1 MAGSSTTGSNQA
13 QYGRTYNSF
22 SGIDITAVFAGKAIA
37 ECQGIS
43 YSVSREKAPLY
54 TLGSPNP
61 RSFSR
66 GKRGI
71 AGAVVF
77 LVFDRSALF
86 QGLQDEAKFWA
97 NTNEAPINKL
107 VDIVN
112 FNGLQP
118 TTVTSAEAESLGS
131 VYNTAGGTAGSFNPM
146 PDPGKGSVSNKRVM
160 NAWYHDQIP
169 PFDIMLVAVTER
181 GHGAV
186 LEILGAEILNCGSGI
201 SVDDVTT
208 DESCTW
214 IGKGIIPWHSQT
226 YRNPAN
232 VTDVGQ
238 NGGYVLDGSQERA

>member
-1 MAGSSTTGSNQA
+1 MS
-13 QYGRTYNSF
+13 QYARTFNSF
-22 SGIDITAVFAGKAIA
+22 SGIDIIPVFDGHPIG

-86 QGLQDEAKFWA
+86 DSLKDDSYFWGNVWEEPVKNATTAATRNLASQPVAGVAGAGA
-97 NTNEAPINKL
+97 NVVGSGAI
-107 VDIVN
+107 
-112 FNGLQP
+112 
-118 TTVTSAEAESLGS
+118 TVEKTSQRA
-131 VYNTAGGTAGSFNPM
+131 F
-146 PDPGKGSVSNKRVM
+146 
-160 NAWYHDQIP
+160 YHDQIP
-169 PFDIMLVAVTER
+169 PFDVKLIASTER

-186 LEILGAEILNCGSGI
+186 MEILGMEILNCGSGI
-201 SVDDVTT
+201 SVDDITT

-214 IGKGIIPWHSQT
+214 IGVNIIPWHSQT
-226 YRNPAN
+226 YIDPTDPIFKGGKAN
-232 VTDVGQ
+232 YKFGTPNSTSGP
-238 NGGYVLDGSQERA
+238 NGNGT

>member
-1 MAGSSTTGSNQA
+1 MS
-13 QYGRTYNSF
+13 QYARTFNSF
-22 SGIDITAVFAGKAIA
+22 SGIDIIPVFDGNPIG

-86 QGLQDEAKFWA
+86 ESMKENSFFWGNTWEQPIVQAQSSEFLVRQSDSAVA
-97 NTNEAPINKL
+97 NNGDVGSNAVEVNK
-107 VDIVN
+107 
-112 FNGLQP
+112 
-118 TTVTSAEAESLGS
+118 TSMQA
-131 VYNTAGGTAGSFNPM
+131 Y
-146 PDPGKGSVSNKRVM
+146 
-160 NAWYHDQIP
+160 YHDQIP
-169 PFDIMLVAVTER
+169 PFNVKLIASTER

-186 LEILGAEILNCGSGI
+186 MEILGMEILNCGSGV
-201 SVDDVTT
+201 SVDDITT

-214 IGKGIIPWHSQT
+214 IAVNIIPWHSQT
-226 YRNPAN
+226 YNDPSEN
-232 VTDVGQ
+232 Q
-238 NGGYVLDGSQERA
+238 GSTVYRFAAPGTPNSTAGSAPSGL

>member
-1 MAGSSTTGSNQA
+1 MPS
-13 QYGRTYNSF
+13 QYARTYNSF
-22 SGIDITAVFAGKAIA
+22 SGIDITPVFNGKSIG

-86 QGLQDEAKFWA
+86 ESLRENSVFWGNTFEQPTSAQKYDDPNTKPTAIVNGTNDAGQGLEAGEVDDTGMTRTILLENK
-97 NTNEAPINKL
+97 EAM
-107 VDIVN
+107 
-112 FNGLQP
+112 
-118 TTVTSAEAESLGS
+118 EA
-131 VYNTAGGTAGSFNPM
+131 Y
-146 PDPGKGSVSNKRVM
+146 
-160 NAWYHDQIP
+160 YHDQVP
-169 PFDIMLVAVTER
+169 PFDVKLIAATER

-186 LEILGAEILNCGSGI
+186 MEILGMEILNCGSGV
-201 SVDDVTT
+201 SVDDITT

-214 IGKGIIPWHSQT
+214 IGVNVIPWHSQT
-226 YRNPAN
+226 YKNPRSAT
-232 VTDVGQ
+232 VGDTYQIDGTDS
-238 NGGYVLDGSQERA
+238 DAS